1 MRYLF
6 TLLALAAL
14 AACGS
19 AAATGPIQSPGT
31 PTGTVAGAWTG
42 SLTEYTQIRVRMTE
56 RTDDHALFGNW
67 AGDRANCSG
76 ACRDSGIVISGA
88 RNGSAMTF
96 AVTALNGTR
105 SLAITGVMA
114 ADSTITGTALFTD
127 DGAHGA
133 SEIIT
138 LRRH

>member
-1 MRYLF
+1 MRRLF
-6 TLLALAAL
+6 LIGAIAAL

-19 AAATGPIQSPGT
+19 GAADTTPTQAGT

-42 SLTEYTQIRVRMTE
+42 SLAEYTQIRVRMTE

-76 ACRDSGIVISGA
+76 ACRDTGIVSGGG
-88 RNGSAMTF
+88 RNGTAMAF

-105 SLAITGVMA
+105 SLSITGVMA
-114 ADSTITGTALFTD
+114 ADSSITGTAIFTD
-127 DGAHGA
+127 DGTHGA